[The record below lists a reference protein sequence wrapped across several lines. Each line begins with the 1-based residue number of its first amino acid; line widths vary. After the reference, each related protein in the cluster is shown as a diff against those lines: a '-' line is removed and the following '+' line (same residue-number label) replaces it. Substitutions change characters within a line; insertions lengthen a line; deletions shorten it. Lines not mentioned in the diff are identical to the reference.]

1 MDPAVLAALA
11 SARVGAKTPDGW
23 LLRRLERVDLMAAT
37 YGAEDEAGGTATVRV
52 LSPPLAKRPD
62 AMLSFGA
69 TARLT
74 SEIDHEDAVRL
85 LAVGTL
91 AEGEPYVVL
100 APHPGETVAELVA
113 RRPGRVPPGEA
124 LRLVCE
130 ALAVLDVAHAAG
142 ILHGALGPDQLVVT
156 DCGSVKILGFGAG
169 PLLAE
174 ARRALEVEP
183 TPTQAAFTA
192 PELREDPSARPS
204 VAMDLWGVGAVLF
217 HLLTG
222 ELPRVGEAAAGPLLG
237 EQRTTLGGGAE
248 GNGAPAALEALV
260 ARGLARAP
268 EARFPSAASFR
279 GAVARVMAMPDVLA
293 LRPLRGSTPPRSAP
307 PPPREH
313 PGPTAVTE
321 PRQTVTGL
329 GQVAPPARAA
339 ASPPSGPR
347 PDPRA
352 ESGPPAP
359 AVGGA
364 SLDDAGSELEATS
377 LPQALGLAW
386 SERALGEFA
395 AGQEGLQDLLAICR
409 ETPGAAVEAA
419 VLPWGLE
426 DEEGNAWEA
435 QGVLLR
441 GIHALYAGGLRRIVL
456 GAAVDDVALEAL
468 VDLPLVAEGIDDA
481 ARYLGELGNRLGG
494 ALEVVRPRLASERED
509 AATMAE
515 RRELIALVRF
525 DTGAQLEDCWRAAG
539 RWRATE
545 SPGAW
550 RAAVAADLSP
560 WLDEL
565 PWSRDP
571 RRRATLCQK
580 LAEDIAAEQGWEALL
595 ESTNA
600 PVGIPT
606 EAARRASPTTRA
618 RALRALASLVT
629 GEQGGIA
636 VERESAVV
644 ALVEAL
650 AQCGAEGDETLA
662 FRLDGTVPLLND
674 EPLCDT
680 RDAHAGARA
689 LAERLRE
696 LGIGELSLAVTLTV
710 RAARELAARAASG
723 AGALREG
730 AVAGV
735 SVVPPRSGEGRA
747 SGSEP
752 PNRLLYRHVGALV
765 RLRRSLA
772 ELPAAAA
779 ESFAVWRALA
789 DELAGEPPES
799 YCPAL
804 ALTLAGSQRG
814 RAPRALQAACLVA
827 AAARDA
833 GATPAA
839 VARVTLAGLI
849 LAAGRARSPAPAA
862 SETTA
867 AIATLAAAA
876 TPVDAEG
883 RAACVIA
890 ARAADILLGGSAPA
904 ARRGSGKPISRPP
917 ASRSST
923 ASAELVVAA
932 VELLDAIGPTESEA
946 AGRTPADALRWLAT
960 EGNRAHNAVGA
971 LVGAL
976 GGLPVGTVVELDDG
990 AWAVVAAP
998 PAHPHDLD
1006 RPTVRIMTDG
1016 SGRAL
1021 EPPKTRDLAAS
1032 GGRPER
1038 VARLVPAACC
1048 RFNAARAVAD

>member
-1 MDPAVLAALA
+1 MDPAVLASLA
-11 SARVGAKTPDGW
+11 SSRVGAKTPDGW

-37 YGAEDEAGGTATVRV
+37 YGAEDDTGGTATVRV
-52 LSPPLAKRPD
+52 LSPPLARRPD
-62 AMLSFGA
+62 AVLSFGA

-74 SEIDHEDAVRL
+74 SEVDHEDAVRL

-91 AEGEPYVVL
+91 AEGAPYVVL

-130 ALAVLDVAHAAG
+130 ALAVLDVAHSAG

-156 DCGSVKILGFGAG
+156 ECGSVKVLGFGAA

-174 ARRALEVEP
+174 AREALGVEP
-183 TPTQAAFTA
+183 TPTQVAFTA

-204 VAMDLWGVGAVLF
+204 VAMDLWGVGAILF

-222 ELPRVGEAAAGPLLG
+222 ELPRVSEAAAGHLLV
-237 EQRTTLGGGAE
+237 EQHTARGGSAPGH
-248 GNGAPAALEALV
+248 GAPAALEELV
-260 ARGLARAP
+260 ARSLARAP

-279 GAVARVMAMPDVLA
+279 GAVARVMALPDVLA
-293 LRPLRGSTPPRSAP
+293 LRPLRGSTPPRSEP
-307 PPPREH
+307 PPSRDRL
-313 PGPTAVTE
+313 GPTALTE
-321 PRQTVTGL
+321 PRRTATGL
-329 GQVAPPARAA
+329 GPAAPLATDAPRLLDGPLPA
-339 ASPPSGPR
+339 
-347 PDPRA
+347 PRA
-352 ESGPPAP
+352 ELSPSA

-364 SLDDAGSELEATS
+364 SPGDGANALEATS

-395 AGQEGLQDLLAICR
+395 AGEEGLRDLLALCR
-409 ETPGAAVEAA
+409 ETPGAAIEAA

-426 DEEGNAWEA
+426 DERGNTWEA

-456 GAAVDDVALEAL
+456 GAAVDEVALEAL
-468 VDLPLVAEGIDDA
+468 VDLPLVAEGIDDVT
-481 ARYLGELGNRLGG
+481 RYLGELASRLGG
-494 ALEVVRPRLASERED
+494 AIEVVRPRRAAERDD

-515 RRELIALVRF
+515 RRELVAHVRF
-525 DTGAQLEDCWRAAG
+525 DTSAQLEDCWRTAS
-539 RWRATE
+539 RWRAAE
-545 SPGAW
+545 LPGAW
-550 RAAVAADLSP
+550 RAVVAADLSP

-571 RRRATLCQK
+571 RRRGTLCQK
-580 LAEDIAAEQGWEALL
+580 LAGDVAAEQAWEALL
-595 ESTNA
+595 ESAYA
-600 PVGIPT
+600 PVEIPT
-606 EAARRASPTTRA
+606 EAARRSSPTTRA
-618 RALRALASLVT
+618 RALRALACLIP
-629 GEQGGIA
+629 GEQGGVT

-662 FRLDGTVPLLND
+662 FRLEGTVPLLND

-680 RDAHAGARA
+680 REAHARA
-689 LAERLRE
+689 KVLAERLRE
-696 LGIGELSLAVTLTV
+696 LEIGELSLAVTLTV

-730 AVAGV
+730 AVSGV
-735 SVVPPRSGEGRA
+735 SVVPPRSRDGRA

-752 PNRLLYRHVGALV
+752 PNRLLYRHAGSLA

-772 ELPAAAA
+772 RLPAAAA
-779 ESFAVWRALA
+779 ESFEVWRGLA
-789 DELAGEPPES
+789 DELASEPQES
-799 YCPAL
+799 FCTAL

-814 RAPRALQAACLVA
+814 HVPRALQSACLVA

-839 VARVTLAGLI
+839 VTRVTLAALI
-849 LAAGRARSPAPAA
+849 LAAGRARSPTPAA

-867 AIATLAAAA
+867 AVATLAAAA
-876 TPVDAEG
+876 RPADPDG
-883 RAACVIA
+883 RTACVVA
-890 ARAADILLGGSAPA
+890 ARSADILLGGSAPA
-904 ARRGSGKPISRPP
+904 VRRGSGRPISRPP

-932 VELLDAIGPTESEA
+932 VELLEAIGPTVGDE
-946 AGRTPADALRWLAT
+946 AGRTPAEALRWLAV

-971 LVGAL
+971 LVGTL
-976 GGLPVGTVVELDDG
+976 GGLPVGTVVELDSG
-990 AWAVVAAP
+990 AWAVVASP
-998 PAHPHDLD
+998 PVHPRDLD
-1006 RPTVRIMTDG
+1006 RPTVRILTDE

-1021 EPPKTRDLAAS
+1021 ERPRTRDLAVSS
-1032 GGRPER
+1032 GPPER
-1038 VARLVPAACC
+1038 VARLVPAANC
-1048 RFNAARAVAD
+1048 RFNAARAFAD